1 MPHTLPQGKRLT
13 QHPQVKDASDTAD
26 MEVFARRQ
34 ERLRLILREITAAE
48 LARRSGVS
56 ASSITRYLW
65 ESERKGAKN
74 IGEMVARKL
83 ERGAGKPPGWLDNR
97 NAPVTSAGSPPL
109 AHSLNPPIQS
119 DALPTITWEAL
130 VGNVPES
137 LFVLAL
143 RDDALAPDYPKG
155 TAVVWSKTRAPRPGR
170 LVLVR
175 DAHGRD
181 HARLIQEGK
190 APGEWTAAALHR
202 GFASLDPEGDGLTV
216 LAVHKGVLDADDE

>member
-1 MPHTLPQGKRLT
+1 M
-13 QHPQVKDASDTAD
+13 D
-26 MEVFARRQ
+26 VFARRR
-34 ERLRLILREITAAE
+34 ERLQLLLREITAAE
-48 LARRSGVS
+48 LSRRTGLA
-56 ASSITRYLW
+56 ASMLSCY
-65 ESERKGAKN
+65 RKDPDHKDAKN
-74 IGEMVARKL
+74 IGEQVARKI
-83 ERGAGKPPGWLDNR
+83 EQGAHKPEGWLDNR
-97 NAPVTSAGSPPL
+97 HAPTPGAGSPPV
-109 AHSLNPPIQS
+109 AHLLSPPIQS

-181 HARLIQEGK
+181 HARLYQEGK
-190 APGEWTAAALHR
+190 APGEWHAAALHR
-202 GFASLDPEGDGLTV
+202 GFASLDPKGDGLQV
-216 LAVHKGVLDADDE
+216 LAVHKGVLEADD